1 LGWLVVAQAMA
12 DPGRST
18 HSPGLQTPG
27 SKVQGKRQK
36 EKMQANGQEETAT
49 TRVVRSRVITP
60 DGVRLHVETCGLED
74 APVAVVL
81 GHGWT
86 CSTHSWHHQFDGLPR
101 VLGGSAVRVVAYDHR
116 GHGQSELAPVG
127 STRIEQLAED
137 LVAVLDAVVP
147 IGPVVYAGHSMGGM
161 TLMALADQ
169 RPELFGERIA
179 AAALV
184 STSSGQIATRPFGL
198 PARLDATALRVA
210 PKAVNLAARRLERQ
224 ALRRAARTNTARAER
239 TARGEQTARA
249 EHTAWAEPQR
259 AERVERAAARAAWVE
274 LAGARLRRPVARR
287 MAFGKNVDPAEVD
300 ILMTDLAATP
310 ARSLSGFF
318 EALTQHDLGH
328 ALKVLDGIPVEILHG
343 TQDRLLPPRH
353 GNRLAQ
359 LLPSARLRMYPGA
372 GHMLMQ
378 ERPRDVTQRLAALA
392 RKVTG

>member
-116 GHGQSELAPVG
+116 GHGKSEAAPVG

-147 IGPVVYAGHSMGGM
+147 SGPVVYAGHSMGGM

-179 AAALV
+179 AAAMV

-198 PARLDATALRVA
+198 PARFDATALRVA
-210 PKAVNLAARRLERQ
+210 PKALNLAGQRLERR
-224 ALRRAARTNTARAER
+224 ALRRAARTSTARAER
-239 TARGEQTARA
+239 TAHAERMARA
-249 EHTAWAEPQR
+249 ERSGR
-259 AERVERAAARAAWVE
+259 AERVAWAERAAARAAWVE
-274 LAGARLRRPVARR
+274 LAGARLRRPAARR

-359 LLPSARLRMYPGA
+359 LLPSARLWMYPGA

>member
-1 LGWLVVAQAMA
+1 M
-12 DPGRST
+12 
-18 HSPGLQTPG
+18 
-27 SKVQGKRQK
+27 
-36 EKMQANGQEETAT
+36 T
-49 TRVVRSRVITP
+49 TQVVRSGLIMP
-60 DGVRLHVETCGLED
+60 DGVRLHVETSGPQD
-74 APVAVVL
+74 APVTVVL
-81 GHGWT
+81 SHGWT
-86 CSTHSWHHQFDGLPR
+86 CSTRSWHHQFEGLPR
-101 VLGGSAVRVVAYDHR
+101 VLGESAVRVVAYDHR
-116 GHGQSELAPVG
+116 GHGKSEAAPAG

-147 IGPVVYAGHSMGGM
+147 SGPVVYAGHSMGGM

-198 PARLDATALRVA
+198 PARFDATALRVA
-210 PKAVNLAARRLERQ
+210 PKALNLAGQRLERR
-224 ALRRAARTNTARAER
+224 ALRRAAAS
-239 TARGEQTARA
+239 
-249 EHTAWAEPQR
+249 
-259 AERVERAAARAAWVE
+259 AAWVG
-274 LAGARLRRPVARR
+274 LAGARLRRPAARR

-300 ILMTDLAATP
+300 ILVTDFVATP
-310 ARSLSGFF
+310 GQSLNGFF

-328 ALKVLDGIPVEILHG
+328 ALKVLDGVPVEILHG
-343 TQDRLLPPRH
+343 TKDRLLPPRH

-378 ERPRDVTQRLAALA
+378 ERPRDVTQRLAALT